1 MKRLLTI
8 FCLLLFAITSWAE
21 KVKIKL
27 HQLGEKYED
36 DRSISVEPSAS
47 HDGNTI
53 YLYSDIP
60 LEKLQVTI
68 KDGAGRIISSEVIPM
83 FPQQPYSFSI
93 GNVENGVYTL
103 ELYDGKEEYYG
114 YFEITQ

>member
-1 MKRLLTI
+1 MKRLLII
-8 FCLLLFAITSWAE
+8 FCTLLVSISLWASTR
-21 KVKIKL
+21 IKL
-27 HQLGEKYED
+27 NKCSARHED